1 MTDIL
6 VMSFSHIGDAV
17 LATCV
22 VEPLR
27 TQYAAARIT
36 YLVGSTPAPLLDGE
50 PGIDIVLPYS
60 RARHGGIAGRARLVR
75 ELRRRRFDVVVDLK
89 DAVYSRL
96 IGARR
101 IGLRGRGRG
110 RGRVHAVDRYLRA
123 IGAAGVDVAHARP
136 TLTPSA
142 DEARAAADWLAD
154 HGRPTVTMHLGG
166 GWEYKLWP
174 PERFAQ
180 VADAITRAHDR
191 GVVVIAGPDDAARV
205 GAFVEA
211 VAAPHP
217 VAQGLSLR
225 EMAALI
231 AACDLHVGNDTGPMH
246 IADAVGT
253 RVVALFEP
261 TDDVRSGPYG
271 REHTVI
277 RSAMDLGCSPCHP
290 GRAGACRAGRC
301 EPLLAIDVA
310 QVVAAAAAQLESE

>member
-17 LATCV
+17 LSTCV

-27 TQYAAARIT
+27 TQYAAACIT

-50 PGIDIVLPYS
+50 PGIDTVLPYS
-60 RARHGGIAGRARLVR
+60 RERHGGIAGRARLVR
-75 ELRRRRFDVVVDLK
+75 ELRRRRFDIVVDLK
-89 DAVYSRL
+89 DALYSRL
-96 IGARR
+96 LGARR
-101 IGLRGRGRG
+101 VGLRG
-110 RGRVHAVDRYLRA
+110 RGRVHAVNRYLRA
-123 IGAAGVDVAHARP
+123 VGAAGADVAHARP

-142 DEARAAADWLAD
+142 HEARAAAGWLAD
-154 HGRPTVTMHLGG
+154 HGLPSVTMHLGG
-166 GWEYKLWP
+166 GWDYKLWP

-180 VADAITRAHDR
+180 VADALAREHDR
-191 GVVVIAGPDDAARV
+191 GVVVIAGPDDEVRV

-211 VAAPHP
+211 AAAPHP
-217 VAQGLSLR
+217 VAQSVSLR

-253 RVVALFEP
+253 PVVALFEP

-277 RSAMDLGCSPCHP
+277 RSGMDLGCNPCHP

-310 QVVAAAAAQLESE
+310 QVVAAAVAQLESE